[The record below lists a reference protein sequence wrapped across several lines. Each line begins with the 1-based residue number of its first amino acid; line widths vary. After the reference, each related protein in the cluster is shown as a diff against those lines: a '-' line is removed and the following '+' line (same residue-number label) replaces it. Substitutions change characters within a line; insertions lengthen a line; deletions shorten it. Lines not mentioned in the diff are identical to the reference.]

1 MQMPMQCH
9 GKSTE
14 RDRLMDK
21 SSFFDFGMAYKLN
34 EEISTIGI
42 SSSQQPTVLG
52 RLVIFLYES

>member
-1 MQMPMQCH
+1 M
-9 GKSTE
+9 
-14 RDRLMDK
+14 DR

-34 EEISTIGI
+34 EEIFTIGI